1 VGSGET
7 GTVDWILP
15 AVLVAVWLLLWLAGH
30 RVRVWFLAIGVAVSI
45 LCIPAGFIAA
55 RPAADGGTC
64 GPGDLCFS
72 LQPVH
77 WWRNGFFG
85 LVSCLVLAVL
95 TVLIGA
101 VLALVRRARSQRHRA
116 LSEL

>member
-1 VGSGET
+1 MGLGET
-7 GTVDWILP
+7 SAVDWILP
-15 AVLVAVWLLLWLAGH
+15 VVLAAVWLLLWLAGH

-45 LCIPAGFIAA
+45 LCIPAGFIVA
-55 RPAADGGTC
+55 RLAADGGTC

-77 WWRNGFFG
+77 WWLNGFFG

-95 TVLIGA
+95 TALIEA
-101 VLALVRRARSQRHRA
+101 VVALVRRA
-116 LSEL
+116 